1 MKSISIK
8 GARTHN
14 LKNIDV
20 DIPRNKLVVI
30 TGLSGS
36 GKSSL
41 AFDTLYAEGQRRYVE
56 SLSAYARQFL
66 SMMEKP
72 DVDQIEGLSPAI
84 SIEQKSASHNP
95 RSTVGTVTE
104 IYDYLRLLYSRVG
117 TPKCPDH
124 DIELKAKS
132 ISEITDQIC
141 SFEEGKKIMIIAP
154 IVRGKKGEH
163 LAVYE
168 DLRQEGFV
176 RAKVNEKIYSLDEF
190 PELEK
195 NKKHNISAVVDRLV
209 VKSNEEFRQRVA
221 ESVETASNFSDGIIE
236 IDFMDGK
243 NESILFSTNFSCP
256 ECGYS
261 IPELEPRMFSFNSP
275 FGACDKCDGLGVIQF
290 IDPSKLIPD
299 EDVSINNGAIKGWT
313 RRNRFYFYQLKCLAN
328 HYNFSLSEKWKNLD
342 KEIKKIILWGSE
354 DVIDFSKR
362 WRSGSRLVRKHK
374 FEGVITNTQRRFRD
388 TDSEYMRN
396 ELSKLLSD
404 KNLMHA
410 MALEIK
416 KNWPERKVLYLS
428 AEKFM
433 YQFIKALRF
442 KDTMSFKQQFRS
454 VDVLMVDDI
463 QFIAGKD
470 STQEEFF
477 HTFNTLIDHNHQ
489 VVISADRSPVDLD
502 GIEERIRSRLGWGLV
517 TDIHASD
524 YELRLGVLQTKAK
537 KHVEDNPEIIIKDNI
552 LEFLAQRID
561 SNIRVLEGAL
571 NRVIAYSSFVNK
583 PLTIEMAQEV
593 LKDLIR
599 ASQRKITIDDIQRKV
614 ADYYNIR
621 LSDLLSARRSRTIAR
636 PRQVAMYLSKI
647 LTTRSLPEIGRKFGG
662 RDHTT
667 VIHAVKRIESLQDSD
682 NAIQEEV
689 EVLSRALEN

>member
-1 MKSISIK
+1 MSEKNSKTVDIKSSWDRTLSVLRAELGEATFRSWFKHIEFGELTEKKLVLYVPTKFMKDWIH
-8 GARTHN
+8 THYSDRILTI
-14 LKNIDV
+14 LKNDN
-20 DIPRNKLVVI
+20 IPVSSIFFELQKFKTTKEPLNNNLEKTTTSSKPSIHTKYSSDESGDHNSMLGAPLDSNLSFDNFVV
-30 TGLSGS
+30 GGS
-36 GKSSL
+36 NEL
-41 AFDTLYAEGQRRYVE
+41 
-56 SLSAYARQFL
+56 AYAAAKR
-66 SMMEKP
+66 
-72 DVDQIEGLSPAI
+72 I
-84 SIEQKSASHNP
+84 
-95 RSTVGTVTE
+95 TE
-104 IYDYLRLLYSRVG
+104 VERV
-117 TPKCPDH
+117 
-124 DIELKAKS
+124 
-132 ISEITDQIC
+132 
-141 SFEEGKKIMIIAP
+141 
-154 IVRGKKGEH
+154 
-163 LAVYE
+163 
-168 DLRQEGFV
+168 
-176 RAKVNEKIYSLDEF
+176 
-190 PELEK
+190 
-195 NKKHNISAVVDRLV
+195 
-209 VKSNEEFRQRVA
+209 
-221 ESVETASNFSDGIIE
+221 
-236 IDFMDGK
+236 
-243 NESILFSTNFSCP
+243 
-256 ECGYS
+256 
-261 IPELEPRMFSFNSP
+261 SFNP
-275 FGACDKCDGLGVIQF
+275 LFLYGGVGLG
-290 IDPSKLIPD
+290 K
-299 EDVSINNGAIKGWT
+299 T
-313 RRNRFYFYQLKCLAN
+313 
-328 HYNFSLSEKWKNLD
+328 H
-342 KEIKKIILWGSE
+342 
-354 DVIDFSKR
+354 
-362 WRSGSRLVRKHK
+362 
-374 FEGVITNTQRRFRD
+374 
-388 TDSEYMRN
+388 
-396 ELSKLLSD
+396 
-404 KNLMHA
+404 LMHA

>member
-1 MKSISIK
+1 MSEKSSKTADIK
-8 GARTHN
+8 SSWDRTLSVLRAELGEATFRSWFKHIEFGE
-14 LKNIDV
+14 LIK
-20 DIPRNKLVVI
+20 NKLVLYVPTKFMKDWI
-30 TGLSGS
+30 HTHYSDRILTILKNDDIRVSSIIFELQKFKIPKNKEETAIQKTVKHSKSTTASKFVADKSGDHNSMLGAPLDPNLSFENFVVGGS
-36 GKSSL
+36 NEL
-41 AFDTLYAEGQRRYVE
+41 
-56 SLSAYARQFL
+56 AYAAAKR
-66 SMMEKP
+66 
-72 DVDQIEGLSPAI
+72 I
-84 SIEQKSASHNP
+84 
-95 RSTVGTVTE
+95 TE
-104 IYDYLRLLYSRVG
+104 
-117 TPKCPDH
+117 
-124 DIELKAKS
+124 
-132 ISEITDQIC
+132 
-141 SFEEGKKIMIIAP
+141 
-154 IVRGKKGEH
+154 
-163 LAVYE
+163 
-168 DLRQEGFV
+168 
-176 RAKVNEKIYSLDEF
+176 
-190 PELEK
+190 
-195 NKKHNISAVVDRLV
+195 
-209 VKSNEEFRQRVA
+209 
-221 ESVETASNFSDGIIE
+221 VENV
-236 IDFMDGK
+236 
-243 NESILFSTNFSCP
+243 
-256 ECGYS
+256 
-261 IPELEPRMFSFNSP
+261 SFNP
-275 FGACDKCDGLGVIQF
+275 LFLYGGVGLG
-290 IDPSKLIPD
+290 K
-299 EDVSINNGAIKGWT
+299 T
-313 RRNRFYFYQLKCLAN
+313 
-328 HYNFSLSEKWKNLD
+328 H
-342 KEIKKIILWGSE
+342 
-354 DVIDFSKR
+354 
-362 WRSGSRLVRKHK
+362 
-374 FEGVITNTQRRFRD
+374 
-388 TDSEYMRN
+388 
-396 ELSKLLSD
+396 
-404 KNLMHA
+404 LMHA

-537 KHVEDNPEIIIKDNI
+537 KHIEDNPEIIIKDNI

-571 NRVIAYSSFVNK
+571 NRVIAYSSFVKK
-583 PLTIEMAQEV
+583 PLTIEMAQDV

-599 ASQRKITIDDIQRKV
+599 ASQRRITIDDIQRKV

-682 NAIQEEV
+682 AAIQEEV
-689 EVLSRALEN
+689 DILSRALES

>member
-1 MKSISIK
+1 MSEKSSKTADIK
-8 GARTHN
+8 SSWDRTLSVLRAELGEATFSSWFKHIEFGE
-14 LKNIDV
+14 LIK
-20 DIPRNKLVVI
+20 NKLVLYVPTKFMKDWI
-30 TGLSGS
+30 HTHYSDRILTILKNDDIRVSSIIFELQKFKIPKNKEETAIQKTVKHSKSTTASKFVADKSGDHNSMLGAPLDPNLSFENFVVGGS
-36 GKSSL
+36 NEL
-41 AFDTLYAEGQRRYVE
+41 
-56 SLSAYARQFL
+56 AYAAAKR
-66 SMMEKP
+66 
-72 DVDQIEGLSPAI
+72 I
-84 SIEQKSASHNP
+84 
-95 RSTVGTVTE
+95 TE
-104 IYDYLRLLYSRVG
+104 
-117 TPKCPDH
+117 
-124 DIELKAKS
+124 
-132 ISEITDQIC
+132 
-141 SFEEGKKIMIIAP
+141 
-154 IVRGKKGEH
+154 
-163 LAVYE
+163 
-168 DLRQEGFV
+168 
-176 RAKVNEKIYSLDEF
+176 
-190 PELEK
+190 
-195 NKKHNISAVVDRLV
+195 
-209 VKSNEEFRQRVA
+209 
-221 ESVETASNFSDGIIE
+221 VENV
-236 IDFMDGK
+236 
-243 NESILFSTNFSCP
+243 
-256 ECGYS
+256 
-261 IPELEPRMFSFNSP
+261 SFNP
-275 FGACDKCDGLGVIQF
+275 LFLYGGVGLG
-290 IDPSKLIPD
+290 K
-299 EDVSINNGAIKGWT
+299 T
-313 RRNRFYFYQLKCLAN
+313 
-328 HYNFSLSEKWKNLD
+328 H
-342 KEIKKIILWGSE
+342 
-354 DVIDFSKR
+354 
-362 WRSGSRLVRKHK
+362 
-374 FEGVITNTQRRFRD
+374 
-388 TDSEYMRN
+388 
-396 ELSKLLSD
+396 
-404 KNLMHA
+404 LMHA

-537 KHVEDNPEIIIKDNI
+537 KHIEDNPEIIIKDNI

-571 NRVIAYSSFVNK
+571 NRVIAYSSFVKK
-583 PLTIEMAQEV
+583 PLTIEMAQDV

-599 ASQRKITIDDIQRKV
+599 ASQRRITIDDIQRKV

-682 NAIQEEV
+682 SAIQEEV
-689 EVLSRALEN
+689 DILSRALES

>member
-1 MKSISIK
+1 MSEKNSKTVDIKSSWDRTLSVLRAELGEATFRSWFKHIEFGELTEKKLVLYVPTKFMKDWIH
-8 GARTHN
+8 THYSDRILTI
-14 LKNIDV
+14 LKNDN
-20 DIPRNKLVVI
+20 IPVSSIFFELQKFKTTKDPLNNNLEKTTTSSKPSIHTKYSSNESGDHNSMLGAPLDPNLSFDNFVV
-30 TGLSGS
+30 GGS
-36 GKSSL
+36 NEL
-41 AFDTLYAEGQRRYVE
+41 
-56 SLSAYARQFL
+56 AYAAAKR
-66 SMMEKP
+66 
-72 DVDQIEGLSPAI
+72 I
-84 SIEQKSASHNP
+84 
-95 RSTVGTVTE
+95 TE
-104 IYDYLRLLYSRVG
+104 VERV
-117 TPKCPDH
+117 
-124 DIELKAKS
+124 
-132 ISEITDQIC
+132 
-141 SFEEGKKIMIIAP
+141 
-154 IVRGKKGEH
+154 
-163 LAVYE
+163 
-168 DLRQEGFV
+168 
-176 RAKVNEKIYSLDEF
+176 
-190 PELEK
+190 
-195 NKKHNISAVVDRLV
+195 
-209 VKSNEEFRQRVA
+209 
-221 ESVETASNFSDGIIE
+221 
-236 IDFMDGK
+236 
-243 NESILFSTNFSCP
+243 
-256 ECGYS
+256 
-261 IPELEPRMFSFNSP
+261 SFNP
-275 FGACDKCDGLGVIQF
+275 LFLYGGVGLG
-290 IDPSKLIPD
+290 K
-299 EDVSINNGAIKGWT
+299 T
-313 RRNRFYFYQLKCLAN
+313 
-328 HYNFSLSEKWKNLD
+328 H
-342 KEIKKIILWGSE
+342 
-354 DVIDFSKR
+354 
-362 WRSGSRLVRKHK
+362 
-374 FEGVITNTQRRFRD
+374 
-388 TDSEYMRN
+388 
-396 ELSKLLSD
+396 
-404 KNLMHA
+404 LMHA

-599 ASQRKITIDDIQRKV
+599 ASQRRITIDDIQRKV

>member
-1 MKSISIK
+1 VSEKNSKTVDIKSSWDRTLSVLRAELGEATFRSWFKHIEFGELIEKKLVLYVPTKFMKDWIN
-8 GARTHN
+8 THYSDRILTI
-14 LKNIDV
+14 LKNDN
-20 DIPRNKLVVI
+20 IPVSSVFFELQKFKTTKEPLNNNLEKTV
-30 TGLSGS
+30 TPS
-36 GKSSL
+36 KSSIHTKHSSDDSGDHNSML
-41 AFDTLYAEGQRRYVE
+41 GAPLDPN
-56 SLSAYARQFL
+56 LSFENFVVGGSNELAYAAAKR
-66 SMMEKP
+66 
-72 DVDQIEGLSPAI
+72 I
-84 SIEQKSASHNP
+84 
-95 RSTVGTVTE
+95 TE
-104 IYDYLRLLYSRVG
+104 VERV
-117 TPKCPDH
+117 
-124 DIELKAKS
+124 
-132 ISEITDQIC
+132 
-141 SFEEGKKIMIIAP
+141 
-154 IVRGKKGEH
+154 
-163 LAVYE
+163 
-168 DLRQEGFV
+168 
-176 RAKVNEKIYSLDEF
+176 
-190 PELEK
+190 
-195 NKKHNISAVVDRLV
+195 
-209 VKSNEEFRQRVA
+209 
-221 ESVETASNFSDGIIE
+221 
-236 IDFMDGK
+236 
-243 NESILFSTNFSCP
+243 
-256 ECGYS
+256 
-261 IPELEPRMFSFNSP
+261 SFNP
-275 FGACDKCDGLGVIQF
+275 LFLYGGVGLG
-290 IDPSKLIPD
+290 K
-299 EDVSINNGAIKGWT
+299 T
-313 RRNRFYFYQLKCLAN
+313 
-328 HYNFSLSEKWKNLD
+328 H
-342 KEIKKIILWGSE
+342 
-354 DVIDFSKR
+354 
-362 WRSGSRLVRKHK
+362 
-374 FEGVITNTQRRFRD
+374 
-388 TDSEYMRN
+388 
-396 ELSKLLSD
+396 
-404 KNLMHA
+404 LMHA

-571 NRVIAYSSFVNK
+571 NRVIAYSSFVKK

-593 LKDLIR
+593 LMDLIR
-599 ASQRKITIDDIQRKV
+599 ASQRRITIDDIQRKV

-667 VIHAVKRIESLQDSD
+667 VIHAVKRIESLKDSD

-689 EVLSRALEN
+689 EVLSRALES

>member
-1 MKSISIK
+1 MSEKSSK
-8 GARTHN
+8 T
-14 LKNIDV
+14 V
-20 DIPRNKLVVI
+20 DI
-30 TGLSGS
+30 
-36 GKSSL
+36 KSSW
-41 AFDTLYAEGQRRYVE
+41 DRTLSVLRAELGEATFR
-56 SLSAYARQFL
+56 SWF
-66 SMMEKP
+66 KH
-72 DVDQIEGLSPAI
+72 IE
-84 SIEQKSASHNP
+84 
-95 RSTVGTVTE
+95 
-104 IYDYLRLLYSRVG
+104 
-117 TPKCPDH
+117 
-124 DIELKAKS
+124 
-132 ISEITDQIC
+132 
-141 SFEEGKKIMIIAP
+141 F
-154 IVRGKKGEH
+154 GE
-163 LAVYE
+163 
-168 DLRQEGFV
+168 
-176 RAKVNEKIYSLDEF
+176 
-190 PELEK
+190 
-195 NKKHNISAVVDRLV
+195 
-209 VKSNEEFRQRVA
+209 
-221 ESVETASNFSDGIIE
+221 
-236 IDFMDGK
+236 
-243 NESILFSTNFSCP
+243 
-256 ECGYS
+256 
-261 IPELEPRMFSFNSP
+261 
-275 FGACDKCDGLGVIQF
+275 
-290 IDPSKLIPD
+290 
-299 EDVSINNGAIKGWT
+299 
-313 RRNRFYFYQLKCLAN
+313 
-328 HYNFSLSEKWKNLD
+328 LSEKKLLLYVPTKFMKDWIHTHYSDRILAILKNDNIPVSSIIFELQKFKVSKDNEDSNAQKTSKNSKPAASSKFVTNENGDHNSMLGAPLD
-342 KEIKKIILWGSE
+342 PNLSFENFVVGGS
-354 DVIDFSKR
+354 
-362 WRSGSRLVRKHK
+362 
-374 FEGVITNTQRRFRD
+374 
-388 TDSEYMRN
+388 N
-396 ELSKLLSD
+396 ELAYAAAKRITEVENVSFNPLFLYGGVGLGKTH
-404 KNLMHA
+404 LMHA

-537 KHVEDNPEIIIKDNI
+537 KHIEDNPEIIIKDNI

-571 NRVIAYSSFVNK
+571 NRVIAYSSFVKK
-583 PLTIEMAQEV
+583 PLTTEMAQDV

-599 ASQRKITIDDIQRKV
+599 ASQRRITIDDIQRKV

-636 PRQVAMYLSKI
+636 PRQVAMYLSKL

-682 NAIQEEV
+682 AAIQEEV
-689 EVLSRALEN
+689 DILSRALES

>member
-1 MKSISIK
+1 MSEKSSK
-8 GARTHN
+8 T
-14 LKNIDV
+14 V
-20 DIPRNKLVVI
+20 DI
-30 TGLSGS
+30 
-36 GKSSL
+36 KSSW
-41 AFDTLYAEGQRRYVE
+41 DRTLSVLRAELGEATFR
-56 SLSAYARQFL
+56 SWF
-66 SMMEKP
+66 KH
-72 DVDQIEGLSPAI
+72 IE
-84 SIEQKSASHNP
+84 
-95 RSTVGTVTE
+95 
-104 IYDYLRLLYSRVG
+104 
-117 TPKCPDH
+117 
-124 DIELKAKS
+124 
-132 ISEITDQIC
+132 
-141 SFEEGKKIMIIAP
+141 F
-154 IVRGKKGEH
+154 GE
-163 LAVYE
+163 
-168 DLRQEGFV
+168 
-176 RAKVNEKIYSLDEF
+176 
-190 PELEK
+190 
-195 NKKHNISAVVDRLV
+195 
-209 VKSNEEFRQRVA
+209 
-221 ESVETASNFSDGIIE
+221 
-236 IDFMDGK
+236 
-243 NESILFSTNFSCP
+243 
-256 ECGYS
+256 
-261 IPELEPRMFSFNSP
+261 
-275 FGACDKCDGLGVIQF
+275 
-290 IDPSKLIPD
+290 
-299 EDVSINNGAIKGWT
+299 
-313 RRNRFYFYQLKCLAN
+313 
-328 HYNFSLSEKWKNLD
+328 LSEKKLLLYVPTKFMKDWIHTHYSDRILSILKND
-342 KEIKKIILWGSE
+342 NIPVSSIIFELQKFKVSKDSE
-354 DVIDFSKR
+354 DFNAQKTLKNSKPAA
-362 WRSGSRLVRKHK
+362 SSKFVTNENGDHNSMLGAPLDPNLSFENFVVGGS
-374 FEGVITNTQRRFRD
+374 
-388 TDSEYMRN
+388 N
-396 ELSKLLSD
+396 ELAYAAAKRITEVENVSFNPLFLYGGVGLGKTH
-404 KNLMHA
+404 LMHA

-537 KHVEDNPEIIIKDNI
+537 KHIEDNPEVIIKDNI

-571 NRVIAYSSFVNK
+571 NRVIAYSSFVKK
-583 PLTIEMAQEV
+583 PLTIEMAQDV

-599 ASQRKITIDDIQRKV
+599 ASQRRITIDDIQRKV

-636 PRQVAMYLSKI
+636 PRQVAMYLSKL

-682 NAIQEEV
+682 STIQEEV
-689 EVLSRALEN
+689 DILSRALES

>member
-1 MKSISIK
+1 MSEKNSKTVDIKSSWDRTLSVLRAELGEATFRSWFKHIEFGELTEKKLVLYVPTKFMKDWIH
-8 GARTHN
+8 THYSDRILTI
-14 LKNIDV
+14 LKNDN
-20 DIPRNKLVVI
+20 IPISSIFFELQKFKTTKEPLNNNLEKTTTSSKPSIHTKYSSDESGDHNSMLGAPLDSNLSFDNFVV
-30 TGLSGS
+30 GGS
-36 GKSSL
+36 NEL
-41 AFDTLYAEGQRRYVE
+41 
-56 SLSAYARQFL
+56 AYAAAKR
-66 SMMEKP
+66 
-72 DVDQIEGLSPAI
+72 I
-84 SIEQKSASHNP
+84 
-95 RSTVGTVTE
+95 TE
-104 IYDYLRLLYSRVG
+104 VERV
-117 TPKCPDH
+117 
-124 DIELKAKS
+124 
-132 ISEITDQIC
+132 
-141 SFEEGKKIMIIAP
+141 
-154 IVRGKKGEH
+154 
-163 LAVYE
+163 
-168 DLRQEGFV
+168 
-176 RAKVNEKIYSLDEF
+176 
-190 PELEK
+190 
-195 NKKHNISAVVDRLV
+195 
-209 VKSNEEFRQRVA
+209 
-221 ESVETASNFSDGIIE
+221 
-236 IDFMDGK
+236 
-243 NESILFSTNFSCP
+243 
-256 ECGYS
+256 
-261 IPELEPRMFSFNSP
+261 SFNP
-275 FGACDKCDGLGVIQF
+275 LFLYGGVGLG
-290 IDPSKLIPD
+290 K
-299 EDVSINNGAIKGWT
+299 T
-313 RRNRFYFYQLKCLAN
+313 
-328 HYNFSLSEKWKNLD
+328 H
-342 KEIKKIILWGSE
+342 
-354 DVIDFSKR
+354 
-362 WRSGSRLVRKHK
+362 
-374 FEGVITNTQRRFRD
+374 
-388 TDSEYMRN
+388 
-396 ELSKLLSD
+396 
-404 KNLMHA
+404 LMHA